1 MPLEAVPPT
10 QSERERRGAD
20 HQALQGPSQHLW
32 FRPDRL
38 TREDFGDDLVCQ
50 VKLNGDPAATYPVLD
65 LAQWGFAFRCDGAHV
80 PIPGAE
86 LEEIEILHR
95 GVRVWSGRGR
105 VARFEDHP
113 VPRVGVRVLS
123 GGIDLD
129 TLLVRENVVEQRLAR
144 TLTQHEQFRTLPVTW
159 RAEVGLLQ
167 QLFHLAREAADATES
182 MVRRPGW
189 WREQE
194 AGQAVC
200 ASLYSR
206 WAPAYK
212 AQCLKLERMSKS
224 FSAEEAQLGHLYAQH
239 ALTSYLLPDPSF
251 RRAYEKPLGYAGDY
265 RLMELIQNPAL
276 EGDSLYGRFLH
287 YAAQRFT
294 LATAV
299 RARGDV
305 AVAALRK
312 ALAEDRP
319 VRIASLACGPAI
331 ELQRVFADLPVR
343 RAPIELML
351 IDQDDDA
358 LRACHREL
366 LRVVNAR
373 PDAALVTAHCLRFSV
388 RQIVLPK
395 RGDEQRLVADVLRD
409 LDLVYS
415 MGLFDYLQQ
424 PLARRVV
431 LALSKMLR
439 PGGRML
445 IGNLKRVPDSSW
457 MMEFTA
463 EWNLVYRK
471 TPEMVDL
478 ASEMAPSPSRLR
490 VTRDQTG
497 MCLFLDA
504 TTAGG
509 RA

>member
-1 MPLEAVPPT
+1 MPLEATSPS
-10 QSERERRGAD
+10 QSEQERKGAD
-20 HQALQGPSQHLW
+20 HQTLLGASQHLW

-38 TREDFGDDLVCQ
+38 TREDFGEDLVCQ
-50 VKLNGDPAATYPVLD
+50 VRLNGEPATSFQVLD
-65 LAQWGFAFRCDGAHV
+65 LAQWGFAFRCDALQA

-86 LEEIEILHR
+86 LDEIEILHR
-95 GVRVWSGRGR
+95 GARVWSGRGR
-105 VARFEDHP
+105 VARYEDHP

-123 GGIDLD
+123 GGIDLE

-144 TLTQHEQFRTLPVTW
+144 TLAQHELLRSLPVAW
-159 RAEVGLLQ
+159 RAEVGILQ
-167 QLFHLAREAADATES
+167 QLFHLAREAADATTV
-182 MVRRPGW
+182 MVRREGW

-194 AGQAVC
+194 ACTAVC

-206 WAPAYK
+206 WAPAYR
-212 AQCLKLERMSKS
+212 AQCLRLARMSKS
-224 FSAEEAQLGHLYAQH
+224 FSPEQAQLGHLYAQH

-294 LATAV
+294 LAQAV
-299 RARGDV
+299 RARGQV
-305 AVAALRK
+305 AVTAIRK
-312 ALAEDRP
+312 VLEQNRP
-319 VRIASLACGPAI
+319 ARIASLACGPAI
-331 ELQRVFADLPVR
+331 ELQRVFADLPMR
-343 RAPIELML
+343 TAPVDLML

-358 LRACHREL
+358 LRACHSEL
-366 LRVVNAR
+366 MRVVNAR
-373 PDAALVTAHCLRFSV
+373 ADADLVTVHCLRFSV

-395 RGDEQRLVADVLRD
+395 RGKEQELVVKVLRD

-424 PLARRVV
+424 PLARRVAS
-431 LALSKMLR
+431 ALSLMLR
-439 PGGRML
+439 PGGRLL

-457 MMEFTA
+457 MMEYTA

-471 TPEMVDL
+471 TAEMTDL
-478 ASEMAPSPSRLR
+478 AAELLPPPAKLR
-490 VTRDQTG
+490 VTRDKTG

-504 TTAGG
+504 TMAS
-509 RA
+509 